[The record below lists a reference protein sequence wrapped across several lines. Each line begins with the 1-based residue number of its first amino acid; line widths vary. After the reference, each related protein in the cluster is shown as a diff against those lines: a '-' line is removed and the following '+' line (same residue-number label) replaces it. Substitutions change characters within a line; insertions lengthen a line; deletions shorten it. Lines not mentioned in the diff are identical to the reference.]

1 MTCQKET
8 LNIISGLYRDFLL
21 SSNCC
26 KICEGAFRLPARTAE
41 RGLRVLRW
49 AA

>member
-1 MTCQKET
+1 MIGRED
-8 LNIISGLYRDFLL
+8 IRERFGLL

-41 RGLRVLRW
+41 RGLRVFRW